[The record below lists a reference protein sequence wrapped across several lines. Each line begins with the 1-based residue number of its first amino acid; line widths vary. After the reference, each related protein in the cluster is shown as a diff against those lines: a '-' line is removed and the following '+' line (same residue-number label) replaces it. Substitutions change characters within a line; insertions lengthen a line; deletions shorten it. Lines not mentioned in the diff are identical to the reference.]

1 MITNGV
7 PCPTIIVL
15 VHLLRYSH
23 LAEFSTEHI
32 LRPGYDVGDEVE
44 YRLALKGLEN
54 ASQRNR
60 SRREGLQT
68 HA

>member
-54 ASQRNR
+54 AS
-60 SRREGLQT
+60 
-68 HA
+68 